1 MDAAAVIVI
10 TLVLSY
16 FTLIFGELVPKRIAM
31 KKPEQLAMGISG
43 LVSGISIVFKPV
55 VSFLSISTNL
65 ILRLCGID
73 PNEEE
78 EKVSEEEIRM
88 MVDAGSE
95 KGTIDHQEK
104 EFIQNVFEFND
115 IMVESIATHRTDV
128 TILWMEE
135 DMDSWA
141 ETIHNSRHTRYPV
154 CDGSPDNVVGVL
166 NAKDYF
172 RLEDKSR
179 ENVLQNAVYPAYF
192 VLETTKADVL
202 FKNMKANKKSMA
214 IIIDEY
220 GGMTGIVTLY
230 DLIEELVGDL
240 EDEPLEY
247 KNDDPYIEK
256 VDENTWQVKGNV
268 ELEDIEEALNVDIAS
283 AEFDTFTGLVFEEL
297 GRIPEDGEQDI
308 NLKIQ
313 DIQVHISSVK
323 DHQIEKAEIKIS
335 AKEEKDAEVKIEE
348 SSRR

>member
-1 MDAAAVIVI
+1 M
-10 TLVLSY
+10 
-16 FTLIFGELVPKRIAM
+16 
-31 KKPEQLAMGISG
+31 
-43 LVSGISIVFKPV
+43 
-55 VSFLSISTNL
+55 
-65 ILRLCGID
+65 
-73 PNEEE
+73 
-78 EKVSEEEIRM
+78 
-88 MVDAGSE
+88 
-95 KGTIDHQEK
+95 
-104 EFIQNVFEFND
+104 
-115 IMVESIATHRTDV
+115 
-128 TILWMEE
+128 
-135 DMDSWA
+135 
-141 ETIHNSRHTRYPV
+141 
-154 CDGSPDNVVGVL
+154 
-166 NAKDYF
+166 
-172 RLEDKSR
+172 
-179 ENVLQNAVYPAYF
+179 
-192 VLETTKADVL
+192 

-348 SSRR
+348 SSRRQRGK